1 MARISFN
8 RNEVEKV
15 VELANKQKVKILLV
29 KDEGIYIMACFEK
42 TKEISYAKGCN
53 PKIDEDWYSKS
64 YVVSNNDFVDY
75 PPISEWMENLKE
87 YKPKARA
94 FTLNVSS
101 RDISLV
107 L

>member
-15 VELANKQKVKILLV
+15 VELANKHKVKILLV

-64 YVVSNNDFVDY
+64 YVVSNNDLFEKILYSQKNHLGLQTKVMDV
-75 PPISEWMENLKE
+75 PQLIQD
-87 YKPKARA
+87 AC
-94 FTLNVSS
+94 F
-101 RDISLV
+101 D
-107 L
+107 